1 MNTTLTELSLG
12 ECRLRITAESGQALT
27 EMLQRNTIL
36 RELDLSFNEAI
47 SDNAASFIIEGL
59 KKNTTLKTLNLN
71 FCSITGEG
79 IRLIQSSTSTCKIC
93 YAR

>member
-1 MNTTLTELSLG
+1 LG
-12 ECRLRITAESGQALT
+12 ECRLRITEENGPVLT
-27 EMLQRNTIL
+27 EMPLQRNNTL

-47 SDNAASFIIEGL
+47 SDNAASFIAEGL
-59 KKNTTLKTLNLN
+59 KKNTILKTLNLN

-79 IRLIQSSTSTCKIC
+79 IRLIQSCTSTCKIC

>member
-1 MNTTLTELSLG
+1 MH
-12 ECRLRITAESGQALT
+12 GQALT
-27 EMLQRNTIL
+27 EMLQKNKTL
-36 RELDLSFNEAI
+36 RELDLSFNEII
-47 SDNAASFIIEGL
+47 SDDAESYITEGL